1 MVEFRFW
8 PELDQYMFP
17 PTLASS
23 STSAVN
29 GPVLLVPQLTAVIG
43 NNVSKNWIGLY
54 VALHP
59 DFHMYSMFPDESPVI
74 RLVGQGT
81 KFQVIV

>member
-1 MVEFRFW
+1 
-8 PELDQYMFP
+8 
-17 PTLASS
+17 
-23 STSAVN
+23 
-29 GPVLLVPQLTAVIG
+29 VLLVPQLTAVIG

-59 DFHMYSMFPDESPVI
+59 DFHMYSISPDESPVI

-81 KFQVIV
+81 KFHVIV